1 MDAIHK
7 DIDPGWLD
15 TYYIIH
21 SDIDNGCGDMNS
33 DVYIMSWIG
42 IHMDPG
48 QVTVRCGPYAGI

>member
-1 MDAIHK
+1 MYYMYRLAYMDAIHK

-21 SDIDNGCGDMNS
+21 SDIDNGCGDMNI

-42 IHMDPG
+42 IY
-48 QVTVRCGPYAGI
+48 GPWSGYG